1 MSVSMYFMF
10 LWVFQWEVYGCVG
23 RGWLP
28 QYVNF
33 KIRIFPDN
41 KKVMEAYNPVAFMS
55 RFELY
60 VCIWFLKLLISLAF
74 VRVVSYMINISST
87 HLIQK
92 AMFFVS
98 SMRFKCISSRCCR
111 NILIQHLSIFPQR
124 LLTERMV

>member
-1 MSVSMYFMF
+1 LYSGNVMSVSMYFMF

-41 KKVMEAYNPVAFMS
+41 KVTEAYNPVAFMS

-60 VCIWFLKLLISLAF
+60 VCVYLVYAIVDKFG
-74 VRVVSYMINISST
+74 VCPCGVTYD
-87 HLIQK
+87 
-92 AMFFVS
+92 
-98 SMRFKCISSRCCR
+98 
-111 NILIQHLSIFPQR
+111 
-124 LLTERMV
+124 